1 MGRLSGLPL
10 DLWPT
15 DSVYHST
22 ERGRRER
29 RGGWWKDTKEQSDLK
44 PHLHRDLLKLTGT
57 TSGKHSL
64 NYDTA
69 DILNTFA
76 GQIGAT
82 GDVC

>member
-22 ERGRRER
+22 REAEEKE
-29 RGGWWKDTKEQSDLK
+29 GGQGGLREHHAGEQSDPKL
-44 PHLHRDLLKLTGT
+44 HLHAELLELSRT

-64 NYDTA
+64 NYDIITS
-69 DILNTFA
+69 
-76 GQIGAT
+76 
-82 GDVC
+82 